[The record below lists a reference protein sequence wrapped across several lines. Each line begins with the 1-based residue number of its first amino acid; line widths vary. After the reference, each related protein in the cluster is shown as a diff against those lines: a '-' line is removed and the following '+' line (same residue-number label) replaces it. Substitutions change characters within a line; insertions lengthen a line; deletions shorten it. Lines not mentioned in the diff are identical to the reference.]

1 MKILVTPDKVTPFHP
16 LVLCYL
22 HVGNPGDPGVAW
34 HGNNVGTTDH
44 KLNRAVP
51 PAILKTESWIA
62 LIICDHIYL
71 SGICDV
77 VLTLQR

>member
-1 MKILVTPDKVTPFHP
+1 MKILVTPDKVTPLHHQSSVISMWGI
-16 LVLCYL
+16 LVILEL
-22 HVGNPGDPGVAW
+22 

-44 KLNRAVP
+44 ELNRAAP

-62 LIICDHIYL
+62 LICDHIYM

-77 VLTLQR
+77 VLTWQR